1 MRYSRAEWLL
11 IASVFGVSI
20 AANLPAALQAV
31 VPVTPITLQIVL
43 CVLLVF
49 ALVRYVPLPIVIAFS
64 MLLVGSGVPWILDSH
79 FQLGYWVFMA
89 IIAIML
95 LLSLAYRVINTKD
108 QAPPSNGGASQNVK
122 ALFRV
127 VERGNIAWTYRL
139 IAMGADVNVRNDA
152 GQTPLMLA
160 AEKGYADMVQVL
172 IQNGANPKL
181 ANNQGESALTI
192 ALMKGYTR
200 IAESLEM
207 AEASHK
213 YEPGE
218 SCEQP

>member
-1 MRYSRAEWLL
+1 
-11 IASVFGVSI
+11 
-20 AANLPAALQAV
+20 
-31 VPVTPITLQIVL
+31 VTPITLQIIL

-64 MLLVGSGVPWILDSH
+64 MLLVGSGVPWMLDSH

-95 LLSLAYRVINTKD
+95 LLSLAYRVINAKD
-108 QAPPSNGGASQNVK
+108 QDTPSNGGAPQNVK

-172 IQNGANPKL
+172 LQNGANPKL

-213 YEPGE
+213 YEQGE
-218 SCEQP
+218 GCEQP

>member
-20 AANLPAALQAV
+20 AANLPAGLQAV
-31 VPVTPITLQIVL
+31 VPVTPITLQIIL

-64 MLLVGSGVPWILDSH
+64 MLLVGSGVPWILDIH
-79 FQLGYWVFMA
+79 FKLGYSVFLVV
-89 IIAIML
+89 IAIML
-95 LLSLAYRVINTKD
+95 LLSLAYRTINTKD
-108 QAPPSNGGASQNVK
+108 QDTPSNGGASQNVK

-127 VERGNIAWTYRL
+127 VERGNLAWTYRL
-139 IAMGADVNVRNDA
+139 IAMGADVNVRNEA
-152 GQTPLMLA
+152 GQTPLMFA

-213 YEPGE
+213 YEQGE
-218 SCEQP
+218 GCEQP

>member
-11 IASVFGVSI
+11 IAGVFGLSV
-20 AANLPAALQAV
+20 AANLPAELQAV
-31 VPVTPITLQIVL
+31 VPVTPATLQIIL
-43 CVLLVF
+43 CILLVF

-64 MLLVGSGVPWILDSH
+64 MLLVGSGVPWMLDSH

-95 LLSLAYRVINTKD
+95 LLSLAYRVINAKD
-108 QAPPSNGGASQNVK
+108 QDTPSNGGAPQNVK

-172 IQNGANPKL
+172 LQNGANPKL

-213 YEPGE
+213 YEQGE
-218 SCEQP
+218 GCEQP

>member
-11 IASVFGVSI
+11 IASVFGLSV
-20 AANLPAALQAV
+20 AANLPSELQAV
-31 VPVTPITLQIVL
+31 VPVTPATLQIVL
-43 CVLLVF
+43 CIVLVF

-64 MLLVGSGVPWILDSH
+64 TLLVGSGVPWILDSH
-79 FQLGYWVFMA
+79 FELGHRVILA
-89 IIAIML
+89 ITAIML
-95 LLSLAYRVINTKD
+95 LLSLGYRTLKAKD
-108 QAPPSNGGASQNVK
+108 QNTPLNGGASQNVK

-127 VERGNIAWTYRL
+127 VERGNLAWTYRL
-139 IAMGADVNVRNDA
+139 IAMGADVNVRNEA
-152 GQTPLMLA
+152 GQTPLMFA

-172 IQNGANPKL
+172 IQHGANPKL

-207 AEASHK
+207 AEASCK
-213 YEPGE
+213 YGQGE
-218 SCEQP
+218 GREKP

>member
-1 MRYSRAEWLL
+1 MKYSRAEWLL
-11 IASVFGVSI
+11 IASVFGLSV
-20 AANLPAALQAV
+20 AANLPADLQAF
-31 VPVTPITLQIVL
+31 VPVTPAALQIIS
-43 CVLLVF
+43 CSLLVF

-64 MLLVGSGVPWILDSH
+64 LLLVGSGAPWILSNH
-79 FQLGYWVFMA
+79 FDFAYWVFLLG
-89 IIAIML
+89 IAIML
-95 LLSLAYRVINTKD
+95 LLSLGYRTIDAKN
-108 QAPPSNGGASQNVK
+108 QGGGANGSTSQNVK

-152 GQTPLMLA
+152 GQTPLMFA

-172 IQNGANPKL
+172 LQNGANPKL

-207 AEASHK
+207 ADAWHK
-213 YEPGE
+213 YEQVEGR
-218 SCEQP
+218 EQP

>member
-11 IASVFGVSI
+11 IASVFGLSV
-20 AANLPAALQAV
+20 AANLPAQLQAM
-31 VPVTPITLQIVL
+31 VPVSPLALQIVL
-43 CVLLVF
+43 CVLLIF
-49 ALVRYVPLPIVIAFS
+49 TLVRYVPLPIVIAFS
-64 MLLVGSGVPWILDSH
+64 MLLVGSGVPRILEGH
-79 FQLGYWVFMA
+79 FNVAYWVFLF
-89 IIAIML
+89 IIAFML
-95 LLSLAYRVINTKD
+95 LLSLGYRMLNAKD
-108 QAPPSNGGASQNVK
+108 EDIPSNGDASQNVQ

-127 VERGNIAWTYRL
+127 VARGNLAWTYRL
-139 IAMGADVNVRNDA
+139 IAMGADVNVRDDT

-160 AEKGYADMVQVL
+160 TAKGYADMVQVL

-181 ANNQGESALTI
+181 VNNQDESALTI

-213 YEPGE
+213 YEQDE
-218 SCEQP
+218 DREKS